1 MNNPVTRVANAGRSI
16 FCAVVALPCLLTTIS
31 PVKAEDIKEA
41 LSKAYLNNPTL
52 QAERAGVRATD
63 EGVPQAL
70 SNWRPSITASGD
82 LTRQDTFSSTR
93 AGEASSAKEQI
104 RTPRGVELEITQ
116 PLFRGFRTLAA
127 TRKAENTVRAARAKL
142 LSVEQ
147 TVLQSAAARY
157 MDVVRDQAVLA
168 LNINNE
174 QVLRRQLEA
183 TQDRFQVGEVTRTDV
198 SQSEARLAG
207 ANADRIQAEGD
218 LETTRAAY
226 KNVVG
231 AYPEKLISP
240 SEKDLGA
247 KFPKSKAEAMELAK
261 DNHPDVLE
269 ALYNDR
275 SARDNVAEIRGE
287 LLPTVNLFG
296 SSAYREE
303 NNGNLS
309 RRAER
314 VVGAELSVPL
324 YQSGSVYSRIRAA
337 KQQASQ
343 NRILIE
349 QARRNV
355 IEAAS
360 RAWDTLVTTRARVK
374 SFESQVNANQIA
386 LDGVRRENQVGSRTV
401 LDVLDAEQELLN
413 SRVSLVRAKRDVI
426 VAIFDLMAATGQLT
440 AGDLNLKA
448 SPYDP
453 TKHYEEV
460 RGKWFGASSSGGA
473 DANWFGND
481 GPAKKK

>member
-1 MNNPVTRVANAGRSI
+1 MNNSFARMALAGRFI
-16 FCAVVALPCLLTTIS
+16 LGAFAALPCLLATVA
-31 PVKAEDIKEA
+31 PAEAEDIKEA
-41 LSKAYLNNPTL
+41 LSKAYTNNPTL

-70 SNWRPSITASGD
+70 SNWRPSLTASGNIA
-82 LTRQDTFSSTR
+82 RQDSFASTR
-93 AGEASSAKEQI
+93 AGESATGKEQI
-104 RTPRGVELEITQ
+104 RTPRGVSLELEQ

-127 TRKAENTVRAARAKL
+127 TRKAENAVRAARAKL

-147 TVLQSAAARY
+147 AILQTAASHY
-157 MDVVRDQAVLA
+157 MDVVRDQAVLE
-168 LNINNE
+168 LNVNNE

-207 ANADRIQAEGD
+207 SNADRIQSEGN

-226 KNVVG
+226 KTVVG
-231 AYPEKLISP
+231 SYPEKLIP
-240 SEKDLGA
+240 PVAADLGE
-247 KFPKSKAEAMELAK
+247 KLPESKAQAMELAQ
-261 DNHPDVLE
+261 DDHPDVLE

-275 SARDNVAEIRGE
+275 SARDNIAEIRGE
-287 LLPTVNLFG
+287 LLPTINLFG

-303 NNGNLS
+303 SNGNLS

-314 VVGAELSVPL
+314 TVGAELSMPL

-337 KQQASQ
+337 KQLASQ

-349 QARRNV
+349 QVRRTA

-360 RAWDTLVTTRARVK
+360 KAWDTLVTTRARVK

-413 SRVSLVRAKRDVI
+413 SRVSLVRAKRDVV
-426 VAIFDLMAATGQLT
+426 VAIFDLRAAVGQLT
-440 AGDLNLKA
+440 ARDLNLKVT
-448 SPYDP
+448 PYDP
-453 TKHYEEV
+453 TGHYEEV
-460 RGKWFGASSSGGA
+460 RGKWFGSSSTGGE
-473 DANWFGND
+473 DANWFDND
-481 GPAKKK
+481 GPEKRK